1 MEVNSH
7 VQGCTTGEGLPG
19 LQVEIPDHTTSATTS
34 AMPVA
39 LFSTCLP
46 LPSPNRYIPTAALP
60 VPSWTYHTFQ
70 TACPVL
76 IRKPFYHLI
85 RLRFLGGQTQIR
97 LRVAARSAVVRGHD
111 AFANCGHKP
120 GHIPGLDCPK

>member
-1 MEVNSH
+1 MEVSSLD
-7 VQGCTTGEGLPG
+7 QGCTVGEGTPG
-19 LQVEIPDHTTSATTS
+19 LRVEIPDHTTS

-39 LFSTCLP
+39 LFSTCLS

-97 LRVAARSAVVRGHD
+97 LRVAARSAVVRGRD
-111 AFANCGHKP
+111 AFADCGHKP